1 MKKATMLFPFYL
13 GARWGSIN
21 PPSAAVRAHQEYLTN
36 LASFISGTFLPPGI
50 LPFIYQYRVVAGARA
65 GPAAGDLTAAPR
77 QIDNGAIQSIIAA
90 AQGASGNGHLPAYGP
105 NVLIMLFPDGGFT
118 PCDTCSNWSST
129 AYHRDAGANSFYNV
143 LFGDDTATCA
153 SQVSQAVSHEIFEA
167 TTDPILG
174 SAWEDLTISPPK
186 EICDSEVPPV
196 WGAVESI
203 YGNVSTT
210 LSADSKLPQAMT
222 HHWHSIRSRSLCRR
236 RVSSA
241 DSSSDNLERSTSA
254 QGFVGSPLGVQ
265 GLSRR
270 STEPEQERF
279 AVDQLSKGGSPLQNV
294 GGENNVLA
302 GSTGRRMFCP
312 GSPYGL

>member
-196 WGAVESI
+196 LGCSGINIWQCFDDSLGGQQTTTGYDPPLAFDP
-203 YGNVSTT
+203 VSFSVPET
-210 LSADSKLPQAMT
+210 
-222 HHWHSIRSRSLCRR
+222 SLLR
-236 RVSSA
+236 
-241 DSSSDNLERSTSA
+241 
-254 QGFVGSPLGVQ
+254 
-265 GLSRR
+265 
-270 STEPEQERF
+270 
-279 AVDQLSKGGSPLQNV
+279 
-294 GGENNVLA
+294 
-302 GSTGRRMFCP
+302 
-312 GSPYGL
+312 